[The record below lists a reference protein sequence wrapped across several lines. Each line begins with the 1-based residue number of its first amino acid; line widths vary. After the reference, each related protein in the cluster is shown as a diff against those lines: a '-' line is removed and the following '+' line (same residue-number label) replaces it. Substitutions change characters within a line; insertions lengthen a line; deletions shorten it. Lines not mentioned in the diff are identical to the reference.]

1 MIHDLTTQKGR
12 NAYNKSLQEQ
22 AESILKFHK
31 SKKNMEND
39 KTLFVAFYFWGGY
52 NKQSVWQE
60 FDKIYELADKFVQSY
75 SQDKTWED
83 ESFEEYMDNFIREHI
98 PQ

>member
-1 MIHDLTTQKGR
+1 
-12 NAYNKSLQEQ
+12 
-22 AESILKFHK
+22 
-31 SKKNMEND
+31 MEND
-39 KTLFVAFYFWGGY
+39 KALFVAFYFWGGY

-83 ESFEEYMDNFIREHI
+83 ESFEEFMHNFIVEHI

>member
-1 MIHDLTTQKGR
+1 
-12 NAYNKSLQEQ
+12 
-22 AESILKFHK
+22 
-31 SKKNMEND
+31 MEND
-39 KTLFVAFYFWGGY
+39 KALFVAFYFWGGY

-75 SQDKTWED
+75 SQDDTWED

>member
-1 MIHDLTTQKGR
+1 
-12 NAYNKSLQEQ
+12 
-22 AESILKFHK
+22 
-31 SKKNMEND
+31 MEND
-39 KTLFVAFYFWGGY
+39 KALFVAFYFWGGY